1 MLDRAGSCRAALCGA
16 LLALA
21 VSAAAGAPST
31 TDQDAIFARKTL
43 KDTICDKLAEIER
56 MIARGD
62 IDRGGVHRQADAIAV
77 LLLAFP
83 HLFPPGS
90 NQWKPNADAPPE
102 TVTLA
107 SPEVWT
113 SFADFYRQAEAAA
126 KSADAL
132 AHATTADD
140 VKSRA
145 RELRIACD
153 TCHALYL
160 EDQ

>member
-1 MLDRAGSCRAALCGA
+1 
-16 LLALA
+16 
-21 VSAAAGAPST
+21 VAAGAPN
-31 TDQDAIFARKTL
+31 QDAIFARKTL
-43 KDTICDKLAEIER
+43 KDTVCDKLAEIER

-62 IDRGGVHRQADAIAV
+62 IDRAVVHRQADAIAV

-90 NQWKPNADAPPE
+90 NQWKPNAEAPPE

-113 SFADFYRQAEAAA
+113 SFADFYRQAQAAA

>member
-1 MLDRAGSCRAALCGA
+1 MLDHAGTCRAALCGA

-21 VSAAAGAPST
+21 ASVAAGAPG

-43 KDTICDKLAEIER
+43 KDTVCDKLAEIER

-62 IDRGGVHRQADAIAV
+62 IDRAGVHRQADAIAV

-107 SPEVWT
+107 SPEVWM
-113 SFADFYRQAEAAA
+113 SFADFYRQADAAA

-140 VKSRA
+140 VKLHA

-153 TCHALYL
+153 TCHAFYL

>member
-1 MLDRAGSCRAALCGA
+1 MLACAGSHRAALCGA
-16 LLALA
+16 LTFLMLGLAT
-21 VSAAAGAPST
+21 GAPS

-43 KDTICDKLAEIER
+43 KDTVCDKLAEIER

-62 IDRGGVHRQADAIAV
+62 IDRAGVHARADAIAV
-77 LLLAFP
+77 MLLAFP
-83 HLFPPGS
+83 HLFPPGT
-90 NQWKPNADAPPE
+90 NQWKPNAEAPPE

-113 SFADFYRQAEAAA
+113 NFADFYRQAAAAA

-132 AHATTADD
+132 ARAGTADE

-153 TCHALYL
+153 TCHAFYL

>member
-1 MLDRAGSCRAALCGA
+1 
-16 LLALA
+16 
-21 VSAAAGAPST
+21 
-31 TDQDAIFARKTL
+31 
-43 KDTICDKLAEIER
+43 
-56 MIARGD
+56 
-62 IDRGGVHRQADAIAV
+62 
-77 LLLAFP
+77 LAFP

-90 NQWKPNADAPPE
+90 NQWKPNAEAPPE

-113 SFADFYRQAEAAA
+113 SFADFYRQGEAAA